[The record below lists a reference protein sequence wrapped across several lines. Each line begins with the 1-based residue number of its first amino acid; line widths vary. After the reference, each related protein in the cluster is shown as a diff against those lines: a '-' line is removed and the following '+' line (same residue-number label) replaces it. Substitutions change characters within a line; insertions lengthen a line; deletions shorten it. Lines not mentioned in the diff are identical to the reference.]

1 VTRASD
7 RPPRVS
13 IVIPVFNGANY
24 LRTAIDSALAQ
35 THPDVEVIV
44 VNDGS
49 TDGGATDAIARRY
62 GDRIRYLVKAN
73 GGVATALNL
82 GIQEMTGEYFS
93 WLSHDDVY
101 LPEKVAAQVARVVP
115 GAPPSVLF
123 GDYAF
128 IDAAG
133 KQIGVKR
140 FHGRVDAM
148 RYELVVGDPVNGC
161 TVLVPR
167 RCLESVGPFDSGLR
181 TIQDY
186 DMWFRLAAR
195 FPFVHQPGIH
205 LLSRIHPLQGTRTIP
220 TYYPESARVLARF
233 VEELPDEEVRRVH
246 GEPVALGWARLALR
260 LKLRGFDEASRAA
273 LSRGR
278 AVLTGAG
285 PAARAGFAARA
296 AACVVLTRKV
306 KPAYWLG
313 RIRSA
318 GAGRSKGTGA

>member
-1 VTRASD
+1 VTRASVT
-7 RPPRVS
+7 PPRIS
-13 IVIPVFNGANY
+13 IVIPVYNGANY
-24 LRTAIDSALAQ
+24 LRTAVDSALAQ

-62 GDRIRYLVKAN
+62 GSRIRYLSKPN

-101 LPEKVAAQVARVVP
+101 LPEKVAAQVAV
-115 GAPPSVLF
+115 AEKLDAPSVLF

-128 IDAAG
+128 IDASG

-140 FHGRVDAM
+140 FRGRVDAM
-148 RYELVVGDPVNGC
+148 RYELVVADPVNGC

-167 RCLESVGPFDSGLR
+167 SCLEAVGPFDPGLR

-195 FPFVHQPGIH
+195 FPFVHVPGIH

-220 TYYPESARVLARF
+220 TYYPESAGVLARF
-233 VEELPDEEVRRVH
+233 VEELPDDEVLRVH
-246 GEPVALGWARLALR
+246 GEPVALGFARVALR
-260 LKLRGFDEASRAA
+260 MKLRGFDEAARAA
-273 LSRGR
+273 LARGR
-278 AVLTGAG
+278 ARLAEAG
-285 PAARAGFAARA
+285 PLARAEFAAGA
-296 AACVVLTRKV
+296 AACALLTRKL
-306 KPAYWLG
+306 KPGYWLA
-313 RIRSA
+313 RARSG
-318 GAGRSKGTGA
+318 GAGGAKGGGA